1 MESGI
6 NEIANLFESIRAQD
20 PSNAYDMFK
29 KYFERQG
36 PPVCTSGIAGYTDRD
51 AFYRARPHLE
61 SNNNF
66 FYKNVSELSYRKDTI
81 NIKNFGRSNEPH
93 QSIFYCSNN
102 SAMAYGE
109 VASLVKNR
117 DNMNLEYFTT
127 GVWKT
132 STLLIVSPVIE
143 DEKKS
148 KKNEMLVGMTE
159 YIIKRLT
166 AELDEYRRTYL
177 IDFMKLMSKEFT
189 KPFSKEKTAYLLS
202 AAYSNHVLNQSRNG
216 NKIDGIIYPS
226 CSDNIHNKERGF
238 NVAFRPEI
246 IGFGNKIEFSHALRG
261 KAIKRGHN
269 FYQIEEIRSK
279 DVNKETGEI
288 IW

>member
-1 MESGI
+1 
-6 NEIANLFESIRAQD
+6 
-20 PSNAYDMFK
+20 
-29 KYFERQG
+29 
-36 PPVCTSGIAGYTDRD
+36 
-51 AFYRARPHLE
+51 
-61 SNNNF
+61 
-66 FYKNVSELSYRKDTI
+66 
-81 NIKNFGRSNEPH
+81 
-93 QSIFYCSNN
+93 
-102 SAMAYGE
+102 MAYGE